1 MPRTEVAPGI
11 HRIAN
16 PVVNWYLLADARGIV
31 VVDAGFP
38 GEFGALETAVG
49 ELGATLGD
57 VRSVLITHAHV
68 DHLGFADRL
77 RAQAGAAVR
86 VPEGDAELAR
96 SPLRAAKSERNPLR
110 YVVRHRATRRLY
122 LEALRAG
129 AIRAKL
135 VREVETYAP
144 GDTLDGG
151 LRVVGTPGHTFG
163 HCSLLLE
170 DRGVLFSGDALVTRD
185 PYTGALG
192 PRIVAR
198 AATADSAQ
206 AKRSLSAIEQ
216 TGAEVLLPG
225 HGEPWTGGAAAA
237 AEHARRAGVA

>member
-11 HRIAN
+11 HWIAN
-16 PVVNWYLLADARGIV
+16 PVVNWYLLADAGGIV

-38 GEFGALETAVG
+38 SDFGQLEAAVR
-49 ELGATLGD
+49 ELGASLSD

-68 DHLGFADRL
+68 DHLGFADRA
-77 RAQAGAAVR
+77 RARAGAAVR

-96 SPLRAAKSERNPLR
+96 SPLKAAKSERNPLL
-110 YVVRHRATRRLY
+110 YVLRHGATRRLY
-122 LEALRAG
+122 LEALRGG
-129 AIRAKL
+129 AIRAKI
-135 VREVETYAP
+135 VRDVETYAP

-170 DRGVLFSGDALVTRD
+170 ERSVLFSGDAIVTRD
-185 PYTGALG
+185 PYTGAVG

-198 AATADSAQ
+198 AATADSEQ
-206 AKRSLSAIEQ
+206 AKRSLAAIEQ
-216 TGAEVLLPG
+216 TGAELLLPG
-225 HGEPWTGGAAAA
+225 HGDPWTGGAAAA